1 MRLVVLILG
10 GALFMVPL
18 ATGASAQR
26 GLATSGTL
34 GGQNT
39 IQQAPSGG
47 RVNGGSAASGG
58 SAVSGGTAAQGQP
71 TAEER
76 ETEKRNNAATQICK
90 GC

>member
-1 MRLVVLILG
+1 MRVVGLILG
-10 GALFMVPL
+10 GALLMLPL

-47 RVNGGSAASGG
+47 RVNGGIAA
-58 SAVSGGTAAQGQP
+58 SGGTAAQGQP

-76 ETEKRNNAATQICK
+76 ETEQRNNAATQICK

>member
-1 MRLVVLILG
+1 MRVVGLILG

-47 RVNGGSAASGG
+47 RVNGGTAA
-58 SAVSGGTAAQGQP
+58 SGGTAAQGQP